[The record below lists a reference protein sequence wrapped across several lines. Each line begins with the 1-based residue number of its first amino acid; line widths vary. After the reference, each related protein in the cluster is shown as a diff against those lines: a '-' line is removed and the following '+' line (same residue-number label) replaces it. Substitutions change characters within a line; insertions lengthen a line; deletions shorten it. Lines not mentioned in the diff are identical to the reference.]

1 MVLSI
6 QGVAKG
12 EMQRKSASSMVRAGK
27 WSVFAEDDYQL
38 PRKEIPCATLLLL
51 RRFLSFMLD
60 EFAILQQ
67 PRRPWLDPEALKERF
82 HRLTAEHH
90 PDVAGTEGEGDFA
103 SLNSAYSA
111 LREPA
116 SRLRR
121 LLELEA
127 PEKLKAPQQIPNAF
141 ADLFMKIARFRQG
154 LDAFHQKSSAAS
166 SALAR
171 ALISEERF
179 EWADKGGAIRAEL
192 ESAHEAAVADL
203 VAADA
208 AWHETPRPA
217 DLLDRLAGLQHRF
230 AYLTKWRAQ
239 MTEALFQFESSDL

>member
-1 MVLSI
+1 
-6 QGVAKG
+6 
-12 EMQRKSASSMVRAGK
+12 
-27 WSVFAEDDYQL
+27 
-38 PRKEIPCATLLLL
+38 
-51 RRFLSFMLD
+51 MLD

-90 PDVAGTEGEGDFA
+90 PDVAGAEGEGHFA
-103 SLNSAYSA
+103 SLNSAHTV

-141 ADLFMKIARFRQG
+141 ADLFMKIAGFCRG
-154 LDAFHQKSSAAS
+154 LDAFQQKSAAAS
-166 SALAR
+166 TALTR
-171 ALISEERF
+171 ALIAEERF
-179 EWADKGGAIRAEL
+179 EWSEKGSAIRAEL
-192 ESAHEAAVADL
+192 ESAYEAALADL
-203 VAADA
+203 TDADA
-208 AWHETPRPA
+208 AWHEIPRAA

-230 AYLTKWRAQ
+230 AYLTKWRSQVA
-239 MTEALFQFESSDL
+239 EALFQFESSVH